1 VNTPEPSANPAPL
14 IDFDQLQSAC
24 DGDAALMRELMDM
37 YFGQADQIMAGLH
50 QAIQTRSVEDVDHL
64 AHKLAGSS
72 LACGLSAIV
81 PSLRRMEHGAK
92 AGHLDGA
99 EASMAEAVTAL
110 ELLRKAVQDH
120 LRQYQGR

>member
-1 VNTPEPSANPAPL
+1 MNSSDPSSNPAPL

-24 DGDAALMRELMDM
+24 GGDAALMRELMDM
-37 YFGQADQIMAGLH
+37 YFGQADQIMLGLR
-50 QAIQTRSVEDVDHL
+50 QAIQTGAVAGVSQL

-81 PSLRRMEHGAK
+81 PSLRRLEQGAK

-99 EASMAEAVTAL
+99 EASMAEAVTSL
-110 ELLRKAVQDH
+110 ELLRRAVQDH
-120 LRQYQGR
+120 LRQFQSP

>member
-1 VNTPEPSANPAPL
+1 MNSSDPSSNPAPL

-24 DGDAALMRELMDM
+24 GGDAALMRELMDM
-37 YFGQADQIMAGLH
+37 YFGQADQIMLGLR
-50 QAIQTRSVEDVDHL
+50 QAIETGAVADVNHL

-81 PSLRRMEHGAK
+81 PSLRRMEQGAK

-99 EASMAEAVTAL
+99 AASMAEAAMSL
-110 ELLRKAVQDH
+110 ELLRHAVQDH
-120 LRQYQGR
+120 LRQL

>member
-1 VNTPEPSANPAPL
+1 L

-24 DGDAALMRELMDM
+24 GGDAALMRELMDM
-37 YFGQADQIMAGLH
+37 YFGQADQIMLGLR
-50 QAIQTRSVEDVDHL
+50 QAIQTGAVNDVNHL

-99 EASMAEAVTAL
+99 EASMAEAVMSL
-110 ELLRKAVQDH
+110 ELLRQAVQDY
-120 LRQYQGR
+120 LRQFQST